1 MDFKGTTALITGASS
16 GIGEVFARELAA
28 RGADVVLVARNEG
41 KLAELAGELASKHSV
56 KAEVLAA
63 DLGQPGAGRALA
75 EQVAARGLTVD
86 VLINNAGFGFLSPL
100 VKTDADMMSTM
111 VALNVAALTD
121 LTHAFL
127 PGMVERD
134 RGAVVNVASTAA
146 FQPVPYMAVYGATK
160 AYVLSFTE
168 ALWGETKGTGVR
180 VTCLCPGA
188 TATAFFETAGEQAQ
202 VGNGDDSRGR
212 RRRRISRARAWP
224 PERHHRGPQRDARP
238 DHPLRPAQDGR
249 EHRRTDDATEGRSR
263 DRPLDCDPT
272 LGGRSSAGRAP
283 GCGPG
288 GRGFESPRSP
298 FGRPCVAGLS
308 AFRGWVAAV
317 GGGTNGVPNFD

>member
-28 RGADVVLVARNEG
+28 RGADVVLVARSEG

-56 KAEVLAA
+56 KAEVLPA
-63 DLGQPGAGRALA
+63 DLGQPGAGHALA
-75 EQVAARGLTVD
+75 EQVAARGLTID

-202 VGNGDDSRGR
+202 LGTAMTPEVVVAAAFRALERGR
-212 RRRRISRARAWP
+212 PSVITGARNALLAQTTRFAP
-224 PERHHRGPQRDARP
+224 RKMVANIAERTMRP
-238 DHPLRPAQDGR
+238 KDGAQ
-249 EHRRTDDATEGRSR
+249 
-263 DRPLDCDPT
+263 
-272 LGGRSSAGRAP
+272 AGR
-283 GCGPG
+283 
-288 GRGFESPRSP
+288 
-298 FGRPCVAGLS
+298 
-308 AFRGWVAAV
+308 
-317 GGGTNGVPNFD
+317 